1 MKKRTRRG
9 MRQSYGRHETRAQ
22 PWHQFSL
29 GIQTF
34 FHTWVWGWIHR
45 GVQDLCWRKSKTNKL
60 SISSD
65 NRPISTFENS
75 ITHIHT
81 PRHHSLLQWDS
92 WHLRGSM
99 MKNRFKAFYE
109 QLARRCEPV
118 WSHNTRCVQI
128 DFEDGIHYW
137 FLHCVLRTAPYRPRK
152 VRGKFLGSRWMP
164 LYAVMHQGKSRWLL
178 SWFSGHKTTLNPEE
192 WSTCTIP
199 RNSSNWGGCTC
210 SVPLWTVT
218 LPPEESACLN
228 LCASETIFSKELY
241 PPRVETK
248 WIKWSEE
255 MQWKHVWKKQP
266 LRFC

>member
-1 MKKRTRRG
+1 
-9 MRQSYGRHETRAQ
+9 MRLMTFARLHDEKSFQGILWAIGKEVWT
-22 PWHQFSL
+22 SL
-29 GIQTF
+29 EPQ
-34 FHTWVWGWIHR
+34 
-45 GVQDLCWRKSKTNKL
+45 
-60 SISSD
+60 
-65 NRPISTFENS
+65 
-75 ITHIHT
+75 
-81 PRHHSLLQWDS
+81 HSLCSNRFWRWDS
-92 WHLRGSM
+92 L
-99 MKNRFKAFYE
+99 
-109 QLARRCEPV
+109 L
-118 WSHNTRCVQI
+118 I
-128 DFEDGIHYW
+128 
-137 FLHCVLRTAPYRPRK
+137 LHCVLRTAPYRPRK

-255 MQWKHVWKKQP
+255 TCVKKTATSVLLKHW
-266 LRFC
+266 